1 MDLLKRGASVFF
13 FPEGAPSKDGKL
25 GIFKVRFR
33 RMLFYSCVYYA
44 ISFQFREV
52 LTFYNY
58 PQRGAFS
65 VAVKTGV
72 PVIPITLLG
81 TGKLMPPG
89 MESNLNSGSV
99 QVIIHRPIEGNDAE
113 KLCTDARNVI
123 ADTLLLHGYGVH

>member
-13 FPEGAPSKDGKL
+13 FPEGTRSKDGKL
-25 GIFKVRFR
+25 GIFK
-33 RMLFYSCVYYA
+33 
-44 ISFQFREV
+44 
-52 LTFYNY
+52 
-58 PQRGAFS
+58 RGAFS

-89 MESNLNSGSV
+89 MESNLNSGAV
-99 QVIIHRPIEGNDAE
+99 KVIIHRPIEGNDAE
-113 KLCTDARNVI
+113 KLCSDARNVI